1 MNTGLNFLEYKKLED
16 YNKSQL
22 LPRKIIRLPLKGVL
36 KVATKGQLIIDNNTK
51 DILEENKPYI
61 FVSTHYHSE
70 DIITN
75 LRALDR
81 PTYALIGTT
90 YQLEHNFQMYGA
102 WLNGIV
108 YVNRNDE
115 NSRAE
120 SLRIMKWLL
129 EQGISVLIYIEGGW
143 NNTENLL
150 VQQIFSGAHKL
161 SKETGIEVVPM
172 SNFLEPES
180 NTIHI
185 SFSSPLKSYN
195 YTKEEAN
202 GEIRDALATLMFEQI
217 KKYSVPLKREDL
229 PKDYHERFLE
239 ERRQEYYKYNTKW
252 PTEYE
257 DYYRAISEELT
268 VYKPKNIVLPK
279 DIVNPQNEHIFKWL
293 YDKEKEQDFKEYM
306 LSKGPLIKKKNR
318 K

>member
-1 MNTGLNFLEYKKLED
+1 MNTGLNFLEHKTLED

-22 LPRKIIRLPLKGVL
+22 LPRKIIRVPLKGIL
-36 KVATKGQLIIDNNTK
+36 KVATKGKLVIDNNTK

-102 WLNGIV
+102 WLNGLV
-108 YVNRNDE
+108 YVDRKDKE
-115 NSRAE
+115 SRAE
-120 SLRIMKWLL
+120 SLKVMKWLL

-150 VQQIFSGAHKL
+150 VQQIFSGAYKL
-161 SKETGIEVVPM
+161 SKETKTEVVPM
-172 SNFLEPES
+172 SNFLEPET

-185 SFSSPLKSYN
+185 SFSSPLKSYS

-202 GEIRDALATLMFEQI
+202 SEIRDTLATLMFEQI
-217 KKYSVPLKREDL
+217 KKYSVPIKRAEL
-229 PKDYHERFLE
+229 SKDYHEKFLE
-239 ERRQEYYKYNTKW
+239 ARRQEYYKYNTKW

-257 DYYRAISEELT
+257 EYYKAIDEELT
-268 VYKPKNIVLPK
+268 VYRPKNIVRPE
-279 DIVNPQNEHIFKWL
+279 DIINSQNEPIFKWL
-293 YDKEKEQDFKEYM
+293 YNEEEQKDFRTYM
-306 LSKGPLIKKKNR
+306 LGKGPLVKKK
-318 K
+318 

>member
-1 MNTGLNFLEYKKLED
+1 MNTGLNFLEHKTLED

-22 LPRKIIRLPLKGVL
+22 LPRKLIRVPLKGIL
-36 KVATKGQLIIDNNTK
+36 KVATKGKLVIDNNTK

-102 WLNGIV
+102 WLNGLV
-108 YVNRNDE
+108 YVDRKDKE
-115 NSRAE
+115 SRAE
-120 SLRIMKWLL
+120 SLKVMKWLL

-150 VQQIFSGAHKL
+150 VQQIFSGAYKL
-161 SKETGIEVVPM
+161 SKEAKTEVVPM
-172 SNFLEPES
+172 SNFLEPET

-185 SFSSPLKSYN
+185 SFSSPLKSYS

-202 GEIRDALATLMFEQI
+202 SEIRDTLATLMFEQI
-217 KKYSVPLKREDL
+217 KKYSVPIKRAEL
-229 PKDYHERFLE
+229 SKDYHEKFLE

-257 DYYRAISEELT
+257 EYYKAIDEELT
-268 VYKPKNIVLPK
+268 VYRPK
-279 DIVNPQNEHIFKWL
+279 DIVRPEDIINSQNEHIFKWL
-293 YDKEKEQDFKEYM
+293 YNEEEQKDFRTYM
-306 LSKGPLIKKKNR
+306 LGKGSLVKKK
-318 K
+318 

>member
-1 MNTGLNFLEYKKLED
+1 MNTGLNFLEHKTLED

-22 LPRKIIRLPLKGVL
+22 LPRKIIRVPLKGIL
-36 KVATKGQLIIDNNTK
+36 KVATKGKLVIDNNTK

-102 WLNGIV
+102 WLNGLV
-108 YVNRNDE
+108 YVDRKDKE
-115 NSRAE
+115 SRAE
-120 SLRIMKWLL
+120 SLKVMKWLL

-150 VQQIFSGAHKL
+150 VQQIFSGAYKL
-161 SKETGIEVVPM
+161 SKETKTEVVPM
-172 SNFLEPES
+172 SNYLESES
-180 NTIHI
+180 NTVHI
-185 SFSSPLKSYN
+185 SFASPLKSYN

-202 GEIRDALATLMFEQI
+202 SEIRDTLATLMFEQI
-217 KKYSVPLKREDL
+217 KKYSVPLKRAEL
-229 PKDYHERFLE
+229 SKDYHEKFLE

-257 DYYRAISEELT
+257 EYYKAIDEELT
-268 VYKPKNIVLPK
+268 VYRPKNIVRPE
-279 DIVNPQNEHIFKWL
+279 DIINSQNEHIFKWL
-293 YDKEKEQDFKEYM
+293 YNEEEQKDFRTYM
-306 LSKGPLIKKKNR
+306 LGKGPLVKKK
-318 K
+318 

>member
-1 MNTGLNFLEYKKLED
+1 MNTGLNFLEHKTLED

-22 LPRKIIRLPLKGVL
+22 LPRKIIRVPLKGIL
-36 KVATKGQLIIDNNTK
+36 KVATKGKLVIDNNTK

-102 WLNGIV
+102 WLNGLV
-108 YVNRNDE
+108 YVDRKDKE
-115 NSRAE
+115 SRAE
-120 SLRIMKWLL
+120 SLKVMKWLL

-150 VQQIFSGAHKL
+150 VQQIFSGAYKL
-161 SKETGIEVVPM
+161 SKETKTEVVPM
-172 SNFLEPES
+172 SNFLEPET

-185 SFSSPLKSYN
+185 SFSSPLKSYS

-202 GEIRDALATLMFEQI
+202 SEIRDTLATLMFEQI
-217 KKYSVPLKREDL
+217 KKYSVPIKRAEL
-229 PKDYHERFLE
+229 SKDYHEKFLE
-239 ERRQEYYKYNTKW
+239 ARRQEYYKYNTKW

-257 DYYRAISEELT
+257 EYYKAIDEELT
-268 VYKPKNIVLPK
+268 VYRPKNIVRPE
-279 DIVNPQNEHIFKWL
+279 DIINSQNEHIFKWL
-293 YDKEKEQDFKEYM
+293 YNEEEQKDFRTYM
-306 LSKGPLIKKKNR
+306 LGKGPLVKKK
-318 K
+318 

>member
-1 MNTGLNFLEYKKLED
+1 MNTGLNFLEHKTLED

-22 LPRKIIRLPLKGVL
+22 LPRKIIRVPLKGIL
-36 KVATKGQLIIDNNTK
+36 KVATKGKLVIDNNTK

-102 WLNGIV
+102 WLNGLV
-108 YVNRNDE
+108 YVDRKDKE
-115 NSRAE
+115 SRAE
-120 SLRIMKWLL
+120 SLKVMKWLL

-150 VQQIFSGAHKL
+150 VQQIFSGAYKL
-161 SKETGIEVVPM
+161 SKEAKTEVVPM
-172 SNFLEPES
+172 SNFLEPET

-185 SFSSPLKSYN
+185 SFSSPLKSYS

-202 GEIRDALATLMFEQI
+202 SEIRDTLATLMFEQI
-217 KKYSVPLKREDL
+217 KKYSVPIKRAEL
-229 PKDYHERFLE
+229 SKDYHEKFLE

-257 DYYRAISEELT
+257 EYYKAIDEELT
-268 VYKPKNIVLPK
+268 VYRPK
-279 DIVNPQNEHIFKWL
+279 DIVRPEDIINSQNEHIFKWL
-293 YDKEKEQDFKEYM
+293 YNEEEQKDFRTYM
-306 LSKGPLIKKKNR
+306 LGKGSLVKKK
-318 K
+318 

>member
-1 MNTGLNFLEYKKLED
+1 MNTGLNFLEHKTLED

-22 LPRKIIRLPLKGVL
+22 LPRKIIRVPLKGIL
-36 KVATKGQLIIDNNTK
+36 KVATKGKLVIDNNTK

-102 WLNGIV
+102 WLNGLV
-108 YVNRNDE
+108 YVDRKDKE
-115 NSRAE
+115 SRAE
-120 SLRIMKWLL
+120 SLKVMKWLL

-150 VQQIFSGAHKL
+150 VQQIFSGAYKL
-161 SKETGIEVVPM
+161 SKETKTEVVPM
-172 SNFLEPES
+172 SNFLEPET

-185 SFSSPLKSYN
+185 SFSSPLKSYS

-202 GEIRDALATLMFEQI
+202 SEIRDTLATLMFEQI
-217 KKYSVPLKREDL
+217 KKYSVPIKRAEL
-229 PKDYHERFLE
+229 SKDYHEKFLE

-257 DYYRAISEELT
+257 EYYKAIDEELT
-268 VYKPKNIVLPK
+268 VYRPK
-279 DIVNPQNEHIFKWL
+279 DIARPEDIINSQNEHIFKWL
-293 YDKEKEQDFKEYM
+293 YNEEEQKDFRTYM
-306 LSKGPLIKKKNR
+306 LGKGLLVKKK
-318 K
+318 